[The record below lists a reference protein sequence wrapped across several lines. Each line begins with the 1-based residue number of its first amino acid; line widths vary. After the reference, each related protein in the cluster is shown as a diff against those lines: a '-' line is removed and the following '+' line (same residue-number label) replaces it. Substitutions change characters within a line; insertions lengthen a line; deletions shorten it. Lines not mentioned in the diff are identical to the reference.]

1 MRVRTTNTE
10 SYSRVFIVLF
20 LIFIRKIALISL
32 FSNVYFNKIIDA
44 IFNFAACLSLFIV
57 TKGILLHLTVS
68 NKSLLWQGVY
78 LT

>member
-20 LIFIRKIALISL
+20 LIFIDIRKIALISL

-68 NKSLLWQGVY
+68 NKLL
-78 LT
+78 